1 MLYSISDNFLQKC
14 ANYIYKKKFVKIIY
28 LGVIINVSDV
38 QNVHVHRDDDGLAC
52 DVGRSVEEVDFCD

>member
-1 MLYSISDNFLQKC
+1 MYSISDILCKS
-14 ANYIYKKKFVKIIY
+14 APVIYKKKFVNIIY
-28 LGVIINVSDV
+28 LGVIVNVCDV